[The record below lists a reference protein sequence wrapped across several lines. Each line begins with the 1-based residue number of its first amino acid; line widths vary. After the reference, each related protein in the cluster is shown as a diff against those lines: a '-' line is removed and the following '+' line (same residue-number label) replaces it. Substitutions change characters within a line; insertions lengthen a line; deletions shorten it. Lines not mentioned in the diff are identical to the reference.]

1 MLLVIG
7 VTLTGVTSVYCWL
20 QHRRHMQEDV
30 HFGGKEIEKSEPEP
44 FYDTIQEKESR
55 ITSSSKY
62 PDFDLPT
69 TDNPAYGTTSTKE
82 YDTTNNPAYGTTTT
96 KAGP

>member
-7 VTLTGVTSVYCWL
+7 VTLIGITSVYCWL

-62 PDFDLPT
+62 DLTTTDNPVYGTTSTKGYDT
-69 TDNPAYGTTSTKE
+69 TDNPAYCTAVTITTVC
-82 YDTTNNPAYGTTTT
+82 
-96 KAGP
+96 